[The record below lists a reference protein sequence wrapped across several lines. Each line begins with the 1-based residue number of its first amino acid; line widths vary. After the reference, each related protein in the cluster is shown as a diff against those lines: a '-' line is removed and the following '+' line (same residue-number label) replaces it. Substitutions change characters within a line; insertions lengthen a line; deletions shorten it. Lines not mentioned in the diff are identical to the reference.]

1 MTMNIAVLA
10 DIHANP
16 AALHAV
22 IEDVE
27 SWSPDLVIVAGDMVG
42 RGPQSRVCLELV
54 LRMRDERGWRV
65 IRGNHERYVLQYEQ
79 ERQRPDFPTSGP
91 QFEVSRVA
99 AWTHGQV
106 ADMIPEITA
115 LPEQLTLDLD
125 GEHLAIYHAS
135 VRHDRDGIYR
145 GAPLDEVRA
154 QIDPAAA
161 VFCAGHTHTPLVR
174 QVDAT
179 LVVNTGSVGLP
190 FDGDTRAS
198 YARLTRGRQGWQA
211 SIRRVRY
218 DVTVTERAF
227 AESGMLEAVGSY
239 AHLMLRELRTGQSF
253 LFDFIPAYHPH
264 ILSGAISLEE
274 AVRDFLTRLDR
285 AA

>member
-1 MTMNIAVLA
+1 MNIAVLA

-27 SWSPDLVIVAGDMVG
+27 SWSPDLVIVAGDIIG
-42 RGPQSRVCLELV
+42 RGPLSHVCLELV

-65 IRGNHERYVLQYEQ
+65 IRGNHERYVLHYEQ

-91 QFEVSRVA
+91 QFEVSRVV

-106 ADMIPEITA
+106 AEMLPQITA
-115 LPEQLTLDLD
+115 LPEHLILDLD
-125 GEHLAIYHAS
+125 GERLAIYHAS

-145 GAPLDEVRA
+145 GAPLDEVRT

-174 QVDAT
+174 QVDST

-190 FDGDTRAS
+190 FDGDPRAA
-198 YARLTRGRQGWQA
+198 YARLTRGSRGWQA

-218 DVTVTERAF
+218 DIGMTERAF
-227 AESGMLEAVGSY
+227 AESGMLEVVGAY
-239 AHLMLRELRTGQSF
+239 AHLMLRELRTGQSY
-253 LFDFIPAYHPH
+253 LFDFIPAYHH
-264 ILSGAISLEE
+264 RILSGAISLEE
-274 AVRDFLTRLDR
+274 AIRDFLTRVER